1 MIEVN
6 TQTIV
11 FLQSLMLGFALG
23 LFYDVFRIFRLA
35 IHHSSAII
43 FLEDI
48 SYFATCAVITFLFSL
63 SAVNGHVRVFLVIGE
78 LLGATIYY
86 FSLGALVMSVSK
98 LIIRFIKA
106 LLRLL
111 YRLFLRPFVQLFIWL
126 ARKLTKVTDKI
137 AANAKKVRA
146 KAKYSL
152 KQRSILVYNLYVK
165 GNHRGKLQ
173 GKSKKGGVP
182 DAQNKGK
189 GKKQRKRKKEQQSKA
204 V

>member
-11 FLQSLMLGFALG
+11 FLQSLALGFALG

-35 IHHSSAII
+35 IHHSSVII

-48 SYFATCAVITFLFSL
+48 SYFVICAIITFLFSL

-98 LIIRFIKA
+98 IIIRFMKA

-111 YRLFLRPFVQLFIWL
+111 YRVFLRPFIRLFIWL
-126 ARKLTKVTDKI
+126 ARKTGKI
-137 AANAKKVRA
+137 TNKMAVNAKKVRA

-152 KQRSILVYNLYVK
+152 KQRGILVYNLCVK
-165 GNHRGKLQ
+165 RIHRGKQQ
-173 GKSKKGGVP
+173 GKIKRGDAP
-182 DAQNKGK
+182 DAKG
-189 GKKQRKRKKEQQSKA
+189 KRKKERQSKIA
-204 V
+204 